1 MAVGTVSE
9 HWTQVSWGAIFVG
22 VVISMALMVLFT
34 TLGMAIGAAAVDPL
48 YEEAPLSGLGVG
60 TGIYIVLTQLIALG
74 AGGFAAARLAAAPD
88 MLASLL
94 HGAAVWAAAT
104 VLLAWSAI
112 AGGGAAFGA
121 ATNAVAST
129 ARGAA
134 NAVEAMVPQDFSFP
148 DFYEVAARIDTSDLP
163 PELQQALDDAD
174 VSLDQLGSEI
184 QAAFRNVVSPEEQQ
198 RAMNIL
204 TAALT
209 DALRSPGDTGSDI
222 EDAIDDLV
230 GGENAVFSEQD
241 REQVLIELERRLG
254 LEPEEVEQIL
264 QAAEARI
271 ETALTQLRET
281 LDTMQRQALE
291 VAQDA
296 TSAVAT
302 TSLWLTIAS
311 LLGICAAMG
320 GAFVGRPDGLIWQD

>member
-1 MAVGTVSE
+1 MAIGTVAE
-9 HWTQVSWGAIFVG
+9 QWKQVSWGAIFVG

-48 YEEAPLSGLGVG
+48 YDAAPLSGLGVG
-60 TGIYIVLTQLIALG
+60 TGIYIVVTQVIALG

-94 HGAAVWAAAT
+94 HGGAVWAAAT
-104 VLLAWSAI
+104 VILAWSAI

-129 ARGAA
+129 TRGAA
-134 NAVEAMVPQDFSFP
+134 NAVESMVPQDFSFP
-148 DFYEVAARIDTSDLP
+148 DFSEVAARIDTADLP
-163 PELQQALDDAD
+163 PELQQVLEDAD
-174 VSLDQLGSEI
+174 VSVEELRTETR
-184 QAAFRNVVSPEEQQ
+184 AAFRNVVSPEEQQ

-204 TAALT
+204 TAALM
-209 DALRSPGDTGSDI
+209 DALRTPGDTGSDV
-222 EDAIDDLV
+222 EDAFEELV
-230 GGENAVFSEQD
+230 GGENAVFSQED
-241 REQVLIELERRLG
+241 RDQVLMELERRLG

-264 QAAEARI
+264 QAAESRI
-271 ETALTQLRET
+271 ATALTEVSET

-302 TSLWLTIAS
+302 TALWLTIAS
-311 LLGICAAMG
+311 LLGICASMG
-320 GAFVGRPDGLIWQD
+320 GAFVGRPDGPIWLD